1 MLDVAASTRRPTGS
15 NDRRSPLPL
24 PMWPTVL
31 ESAYERSYQIYDL
44 EGGINGCSKEDID
57 TFKSQDKNV
66 NGVYYLFRNR
76 LVSLHDCSL
85 NGRGSSDN

>member
-1 MLDVAASTRRPTGS
+1 M
-15 NDRRSPLPL
+15 
-24 PMWPTVL
+24 
-31 ESAYERSYQIYDL
+31 AYDF

-66 NGVYYLFRNR
+66 DCAYYLFRNR

-85 NGRGSSDN
+85 NGRGSSDNL